1 VALGVRVFHGKST
14 VLWIG
19 QVHVLDGNLE
29 IIPVLYKN
37 HFLFKQMEIQAKLLK
52 TTTATGRRDVEAI
65 EKNTKP
71 TSQNYSITNSS
82 TAEHPIVNGLVFFKY
97 LLTVFQT
104 RAFLNLNFT

>member
-1 VALGVRVFHGKST
+1 MELGANLNVVRHFQQNVALGVRVFHGKST

-65 EKNTKP
+65 EKIPNQQAKT
-71 TSQNYSITNSS
+71 I
-82 TAEHPIVNGLVFFKY
+82 
-97 LLTVFQT
+97 
-104 RAFLNLNFT
+104 R